1 MPSWDKASIFSHIFL
16 KKQKKASFFMA
27 KSYFLEDISTLLKT
41 QKPAGIT
48 ASITYLHA

>member
-1 MPSWDKASIFSHIFL
+1 MT
-16 KKQKKASFFMA
+16 